1 MSIDGFRILFNI
13 ISILTILCFRCYGM
27 IRKDPK
33 ASVLA
38 IYNMAK
44 TQIVDEYF
52 PIKDDHRNKSLKE
65 EFLQNVR
72 SYHNIQSSSKS
83 V

>member
-1 MSIDGFRILFNI
+1 
-13 ISILTILCFRCYGM
+13 M

-52 PIKDDHRNKSLKE
+52 LMKDDQATEINQRNKSLKE

-72 SYHNIQSSSKS
+72 SYHNIQSSLYPYRCQVRKSKS

>member
-1 MSIDGFRILFNI
+1 
-13 ISILTILCFRCYGM
+13 M

-52 PIKDDHRNKSLKE
+52 PINDDQRNKSLKE

-72 SYHNIQSSSKS
+72 SYHNIQSSLYPYRCQVRKSKS

>member
-1 MSIDGFRILFNI
+1 
-13 ISILTILCFRCYGM
+13 M
-27 IRKDPK
+27 IRKDPN

-52 PIKDDHRNKSLKE
+52 PIKDDQRNKSLKE

-72 SYHNIQSSSKS
+72 SYHNIQSSLYPYRCQVQKSKS